1 MPGVDTPLSAEVLQT
16 GRPLGLRSDEAFD
29 AFKNTL
35 RKAAKDLPGDTR
47 FGLRGSAVTGDGFND
62 ISKKFDKGFFDIG
75 RKSDYDFAV
84 MSPTLFQ
91 RARALGVKVNK
102 DGTRTLILSQKN
114 LEDLGLDTLLR
125 DLHSLTGREDTEI
138 VLYKTQQ
145 VFGRLGTH
153 IRFQQDLR

>member
-1 MPGVDTPLSAEVLQT
+1 MPSVDTPLLAEVLQT

-29 AFKNTL
+29 AFKNIL
-35 RKAAKDLPGDTR
+35 RKAAKDLLGDTR
-47 FGLRGSAVTGDGFND
+47 FGIRGSAVTGDGFD
-62 ISKKFDKGFFDIG
+62 DVTKKFDKGFFDIG

-91 RARALGVKVNK
+91 RALALGVKVNK
-102 DGTRTLILSQKN
+102 DGTRTIQLKV
-114 LEDLGLDTLLR
+114 EDLKELGLDTLLR
-125 DLHSLTGREDTEI
+125 DIHSLTGREDTEI

-145 VFGRLGTH
+145 VFARRGTH